1 MVPVPFA
8 GHLWYDAIWIAT
20 YAAWWIFEIV
30 SGRARKS
37 ADPKKARD
45 RGSYWFLICDDLD
58 RDGAGVYILFRPAAG
73 VHSRGCARELFFL
86 GIALMWAG
94 IVFRWYCMRVLGR
107 YFTYQVDVHAG
118 QTVIEAGPY
127 RYIRHPS
134 YAGALITVIGLGLT
148 LGNWASLF
156 AVVACVTTGYAYRMR
171 VEEAALVT
179 ALGQPYS
186 EYMRRTSRLVP
197 FVL

>member
-1 MVPVPFA
+1 MLPVPFA
-8 GHLWYDAIWIAT
+8 GHLWFNVIWIAT
-20 YAAWWIFEIV
+20 YAAWQVFEIV

-45 RGSYWFLICDDLD
+45 RGSYWFLISMIWVGIFLAFTFCFGLQ
-58 RDGAGVYILFRPAAG
+58 RAFIPWMRT
-73 VHSRGCARELFFL
+73 EIFFV

-94 IVFRWYCMRVLGR
+94 IAFRWYCMRVLGR

-118 QTVIEAGPY
+118 QTVVEAGPY

-148 LGNWASLF
+148 LGNWGSLV
-156 AVVACVTTGYAYRMR
+156 ALVVCVAIGYAYRIR
-171 VEEAALVT
+171 VEEAALVS

-186 EYMRRTSRLVP
+186 DYMSRTSRLVP